1 MKRGLTAVI
10 EKTNTGFSGYFKEIN
25 GIITVASSIPE
36 IKDNFK
42 ESLEDYLSYLKTK
55 GENVPNIEDVEITYT
70 VDMEQFFKHYNVIN
84 KSAFAEYIEMNPSLF
99 RQYIKGLTKL
109 SDKKM
114 LQITNGLHKLANDI
128 SDIVLI
134 TS

>member
-1 MKRGLTAVI
+1 MKRGFTAVI

-25 GIITVASSIPE
+25 GVITVADSIPE
-36 IKDNFK
+36 MKENFK
-42 ESLEDYLSYLKTK
+42 ESLEDYFEYLKFK
-55 GENVPNIEDVEITYT
+55 GNEVPNIEEVEITYT
-70 VDMEQFFKHYNVIN
+70 VDMEQFFEHYNVIN
-84 KSAFAEYIEMNPSLF
+84 KSAFAKYIDINPSLF

-114 LQITNGLHKLANDI
+114 LQITDGLHKLADDI

-134 TS
+134 R